1 MKKVLKIDNKTVRVD
16 LYDTAGTE
24 IYKSIRSM
32 YYQGA
37 MGALLVYDVT
47 QSDSFYDI
55 KNFLD

>member
-1 MKKVLKIDNKTVRVD
+1 
-16 LYDTAGTE
+16 
-24 IYKSIRSM
+24 M